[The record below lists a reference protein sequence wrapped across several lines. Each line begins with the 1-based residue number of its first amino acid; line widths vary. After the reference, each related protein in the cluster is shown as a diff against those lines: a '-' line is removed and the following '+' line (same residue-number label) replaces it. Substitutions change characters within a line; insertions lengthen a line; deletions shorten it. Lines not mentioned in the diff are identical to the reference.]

1 MKRFILH
8 IFAALTL
15 LAASTAN
22 AQTNTLPVR
31 TVDGQQYHYYEVK
44 EKETI
49 YSISRQLGID
59 RAYIERY
66 IPSVADGLR
75 AGQVLYFPVT
85 AGKGASSLLPETIHL
100 LPLFIRTPVLFYCG
114 PQLYITAAGL
124 AGTGLQIITFLTG
137 GKPALVELP
146 RRFQLLVHQ
155 FNVPVELP

>member
-66 IPSVADGLR
+66 NPSVADGLR

-85 AGKGASSLLPETIHL
+85 AESRQLQHTVADKETLYGIAHRYGVTVDQLKQIGRASCRE
-100 LPLFIRTPVLFYCG
+100 RV
-114 PQLYITAAGL
+114 
-124 AGTGLQIITFLTG
+124 
-137 GKPALVELP
+137 
-146 RRFQLLVHQ
+146 
-155 FNVPVELP
+155 